1 MKLKLIRVHS
11 EMLKPKKM
19 KYLIFSLCLVFTLA
33 SFAQRPVS
41 KPNIIIINIDDMG
54 YGDTE
59 PYGMTGIATPN
70 FNKMAQQGMRLTHF
84 NVAQAVCSPSR
95 AALLTGTYPNRLGL
109 HHALTPWSD
118 IALNP
123 TEETIASL
131 LKQNGYTT
139 AMVGKWHLGAK
150 PPYLPTH
157 FGFDT
162 FYGIPYSHDM
172 WPVDYDGNP
181 AKPGTTLAK
190 YPILPIL
197 EGDKPIDHIQTLD
210 DQAAFG
216 AKLTTRAVNFIAK
229 NQKKPFFLYFAQP
242 MPHVPLAASARF
254 KGKSNLGLFGDV
266 MMELDWSLGEIIK
279 TLDQY
284 HLSENTILI
293 VTSDNGPWVRF
304 GNHAGS
310 SGGFR
315 EGKGTTW
322 EGGTRVPCLIRWKG
336 KIEAGSI
343 FSGLLT
349 NMDILPTLIKLSH
362 STLPKQPIDGVDFS
376 ALLLGKTTKSPRE
389 VFYYYY
395 DTNNLKAVRYQ
406 NWKLVLPH
414 PTQSYAAGLLGKDG
428 QNGTSHTVHAKL
440 ALYDLAHDPGE
451 VYDVLSQYP
460 DRVKKIMEFVEQARS
475 DLGDDLTNRKG
486 ANRRKPAMVSPN

>member
-1 MKLKLIRVHS
+1 
-11 EMLKPKKM
+11 M
-19 KYLIFSLCLVFTLA
+19 KYLITLFCVLVVEMSL
-33 SFAQRPVS
+33 AQVPKQS

-70 FNKMAQQGMRLTHF
+70 FNRMAQQGMRLTHF
-84 NVAQAVCSPSR
+84 NAAQAVCSPSR

-109 HHALTPWSD
+109 HHALMPWAT

-123 TEETIASL
+123 AEETIASL

-139 AMVGKWHLGAK
+139 GMLGKWHLGAK
-150 PPYLPTH
+150 APYLPLH
-157 FGFDT
+157 YGFDS

-181 AKPGTTLAK
+181 AKPGTNSAK
-190 YPILPIL
+190 YPVLPIINGDEAVESIRTL
-197 EGDKPIDHIQTLD
+197 E
-210 DQAAFG
+210 DQAAFSG
-216 AKLTTRAVNFIAK
+216 KLTKRAIDFISK
-229 NQKKPFFLYFAQP
+229 NQHQPFFLYFAQP
-242 MPHVPLAASARF
+242 MPHVPLAASAQF
-254 KGKSNLGLFGDV
+254 KGKSELGLFGDV
-266 MMELDWSLGEIIK
+266 IMELDWSIGEVIK
-279 TLDQY
+279 TLDRL

-310 SGGFR
+310 AGGFK
-315 EGKGTTW
+315 EGKGTAW

-349 NMDILPTLIKLSH
+349 NMDILPTLMSLTH
-362 STLPKQPIDGVDFS
+362 SALPKQKIDGVDFS
-376 ALLLGKTTKSPRE
+376 TVLLGKTLKSPRA

-395 DTNNLKAVRYQ
+395 DENSLKAVRYK

-414 PTQSYAAGLLGKDG
+414 PTQSYAAGILGKDG
-428 QNGTSHTVHAKL
+428 QNGSTINVKAKL

-451 VYDVLSQYP
+451 VYDVQVQYP
-460 DRVKKIMEFVEQARS
+460 EQVKKIMVYVEQARA
-475 DLGDDLTNRKG
+475 DLGDDLTNNKG
-486 ANRRKPAMVSPN
+486 ANRRKPAIIN

>member
-1 MKLKLIRVHS
+1 MVKT
-11 EMLKPKKM
+11 
-19 KYLIFSLCLVFTLA
+19 SL
-33 SFAQRPVS
+33 AQRSAS
-41 KPNIIIINIDDMG
+41 KPNIIIINMDDMG

-84 NVAQAVCSPSR
+84 NAAQAVCSPSR
-95 AALLTGTYPNRLGL
+95 AALLTGAYPNRLGL
-109 HHALTPWSD
+109 HGALMPWTD

-123 TEETIASL
+123 AEETIASL

-139 AMVGKWHLGAK
+139 GMLGKWHLGAK
-150 PPYLPTH
+150 APYLPLH

-181 AKPGTTLAK
+181 AKPGTVFAK
-190 YPILPIL
+190 YPVLPIL
-197 EGDKPIDHIQTLD
+197 EGDKAVGNIINLD
-210 DQAAFG
+210 DQGAFAG
-216 AKLTTRAVNFIAK
+216 KLTKRAVDFIAK
-229 NQKKPFFLYFAQP
+229 NQSKPFFLYFAQP
-242 MPHVPLAASARF
+242 MPHVPLAASAKF
-254 KGKSNLGLFGDV
+254 KGKSGLGLFGDV
-266 MMELDWSLGEIIK
+266 VMELDWAIGEIMK

-284 HLSENTILI
+284 KLTENTILI

-310 SGGFR
+310 TGGFR
-315 EGKGTTW
+315 EGKGTAW

-349 NMDILPTLIKLSH
+349 NMDILPTVMKLTGSP
-362 STLPKQPIDGVDFS
+362 LPKQRIDGVDFS
-376 ALLLGKTTKSPRE
+376 SVLLGKTTKSPRE

-395 DTNNLKAVRYQ
+395 DTNSLKAVRYQ

-414 PTQSYAAGLLGKDG
+414 STQSYVAGALGKDG
-428 QNGTSHTVHAKL
+428 QNGTSFNVNAKL
-440 ALYDLAHDPGE
+440 ALYDLAHDPAE
-451 VYDVLSQYP
+451 VYDVQNQYP
-460 DRVKKIMEFVEQARS
+460 EMVKKIMEYVEQART
-475 DLGDDLTNRKG
+475 DLGDDITNRKG
-486 ANRRKPAMVSPN
+486 ANVRKAALVAKE

>member
-1 MKLKLIRVHS
+1 
-11 EMLKPKKM
+11 M
-19 KYLIFSLCLVFTLA
+19 KYLVIFLFLFTQASL
-33 SFAQRPVS
+33 AQRS
-41 KPNIIIINIDDMG
+41 ATKPNVIIINMDDMG

-70 FNKMAQQGMRLTHF
+70 FNKMAQEGMRLTHF
-84 NVAQAVCSPSR
+84 NAAQAVCSPSR

-109 HHALTPWSD
+109 AGALMPWAE

-123 TEETIASL
+123 AEETIASL
-131 LKQNGYTT
+131 LKKNGYTT
-139 AMVGKWHLGAK
+139 GMLGKWHLGSKA
-150 PPYLPTH
+150 PYFPIH
-157 FGFDT
+157 YGFDS

-181 AKPGTTLAK
+181 AKAGTPQFK
-190 YPILPIL
+190 YPVLPIL
-197 EGDKPIDHIQTLD
+197 EGDKTIGNIQNLAE
-210 DQAAFG
+210 QGEFG
-216 AKLTTRAVNFIAK
+216 GKLTKRAVDFIAK
-229 NQKKPFFLYFAQP
+229 NQQKPFFLYFAQP
-242 MPHVPLAASARF
+242 MPHVPLAASAKF
-254 KGKSNLGLFGDV
+254 KGKSGIGLFGDV
-266 MMELDWSLGEIIK
+266 IMELDWTIGEIIK

-284 HLSENTILI
+284 KLSENTILI
-293 VTSDNGPWVRF
+293 VTSDNGPWLRF

-322 EGGTRVPCLIRWKG
+322 EGGTRVPCFIRWKG
-336 KIEAGSI
+336 KVQAGSI

-349 NMDILPTLIKLSH
+349 NMDILPTVMKLSG
-362 STLPKQPIDGVDFS
+362 STLPKERIDGIDFS
-376 ALLLGKTTKSPRE
+376 SVLLGKTIKSPRD

-414 PTQSYAAGLLGKDG
+414 ATQSYVAGVLGKDG
-428 QNGTSHTVHAKL
+428 QNGTTPVINVPM

-451 VYDVLSQYP
+451 TYDVQNQYP
-460 DRVKKIMEFVEQARS
+460 EMVKKIMVYVEQARA
-475 DLGDDLTNRKG
+475 DLGDDLTKNKG
-486 ANRRKPAMVSPN
+486 ANRRKPAVVNK

>member
-1 MKLKLIRVHS
+1 MNMRYFAFL
-11 EMLKPKKM
+11 
-19 KYLIFSLCLVFTLA
+19 LCLLFAKA
-33 SFAQRPVS
+33 SFAQKTSS
-41 KPNIIIINIDDMG
+41 KPNIIIINMDDMG

-70 FNKMAQQGMRLTHF
+70 FNKMAQEGMRLTHF

-95 AALLTGTYPNRLGL
+95 AALLTGAYPNRLGL
-109 HHALTPWSD
+109 HHALTPSAN

-123 TEETIASL
+123 SEETIASL
-131 LKQNGYTT
+131 LKQNGYVT
-139 AMVGKWHLGAK
+139 AMLGKWHLGSR
-150 PPYLPTH
+150 PPYLPIH
-157 FGFDT
+157 YGFDS

-181 AKPGTTLAK
+181 AKTGTPLAK
-190 YPILPIL
+190 YPTLPIL
-197 EGDKPIDHIQTLD
+197 NGDHVTDIITNLK
-210 DQAAFG
+210 DQG
-216 AKLTTRAVNFIAK
+216 ELGGNLTKKAVDFIAK
-229 NQKKPFFLYFAQP
+229 NQQKPFFLYFAQP
-242 MPHVPLAASARF
+242 MPHVPLAVSARF
-254 KGKSNLGLFGDV
+254 KGKSSLGLFGDV
-266 MMELDWSLGEIIK
+266 IMELDWSIGEIIK

-284 HLSENTILI
+284 KLSENTILI

-304 GNHAGS
+304 GNNAGS
-310 SGGFR
+310 AGGFR

-336 KIEAGSI
+336 KVQAGSI

-349 NMDILPTLIKLSH
+349 NMDILPTLMKLSG
-362 STLPKQPIDGVDFS
+362 SALPKQPIDGLDFS
-376 ALLLGKTTKSPRE
+376 SVLLGKTLKSPRE

-414 PTQSYAAGLLGKDG
+414 STQSYAAGILGKNG
-428 QNGTSHTVHAKL
+428 QNGTTPNVNVPM

-451 VYDVLSQYP
+451 VYDVQNQYP
-460 DRVKKIMEFVEQARS
+460 EMVKNIMVHVQQARA
-475 DLGDDLTNRKG
+475 DLGDDLTNNNG
-486 ANRRKPAMVSPN
+486 ANRRKPAVVNK

>member
-1 MKLKLIRVHS
+1 MKSYIVV
-11 EMLKPKKM
+11 
-19 KYLIFSLCLVFTLA
+19 FLCLLCVKTN
-33 SFAQRPVS
+33 FAQHS
-41 KPNIIIINIDDMG
+41 TKKPNIIIINMDDMG

-84 NVAQAVCSPSR
+84 NAAQAVCSPSR
-95 AALLTGTYPNRLGL
+95 AALLTGAYPNRLGL
-109 HHALTPWSD
+109 HHALTPWAD

-123 TEETIASL
+123 TEQTIASL
-131 LKQNGYTT
+131 LKQNGYNTG
-139 AMVGKWHLGAK
+139 MLGKWHLGAK
-150 PPYLPTH
+150 PPYLPIH
-157 FGFDT
+157 YGFDT

-181 AKPGTTLAK
+181 AKVGTQLTK

-197 EGDKPIDHIQTLD
+197 NGDSAVESITNLN
-210 DQAAFG
+210 DQAEFAG
-216 AKLTTRAVNFIAK
+216 KLTQRAVNFITK
-229 NQKKPFFLYFAQP
+229 NQHKPFFLYFAQP
-242 MPHVPLAASARF
+242 MPHVPLAASAKF
-254 KGKSNLGLFGDV
+254 KGKSGLGLFGDV
-266 MMELDWSLGEIIK
+266 LMELDWSIGEIIK

-284 HLSENTILI
+284 KLSENTILI

-310 SGGFR
+310 AGGFR
-315 EGKGTTW
+315 EGKGTAW

-336 KIEAGSI
+336 KVEAGSV

-349 NMDILPTLIKLSH
+349 NMDILPTLMKLSG
-362 STLPKQPIDGVDFS
+362 SPLPKQRIDGVDFS
-376 ALLLGKTTKSPRE
+376 AVLLGKTINSPRE

-395 DTNNLKAVRYQ
+395 DTNSLKAVRYQ

-414 PTQSYAAGLLGKDG
+414 ATQSYSTGILGKDG
-428 QNGTSHTVHAKL
+428 QNGTTPNVNVKM

-451 VYDVLSQYP
+451 VYDVQTQYP
-460 DRVKKIMEFVEQARS
+460 EMVKKIMVYVAQARA
-475 DLGDDLTNRKG
+475 DLGDELTNEKG
-486 ANRRKPAMVSPN
+486 TNRRKPAVVGKE